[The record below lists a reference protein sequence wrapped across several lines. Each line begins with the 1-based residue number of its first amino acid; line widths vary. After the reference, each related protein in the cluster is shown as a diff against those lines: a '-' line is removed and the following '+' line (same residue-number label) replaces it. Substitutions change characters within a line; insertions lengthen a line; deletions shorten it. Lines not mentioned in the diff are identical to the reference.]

1 MTYTGHLDAF
11 SGCAAGF
18 LGGRSVTLVSIQ
30 NVPNTITTKEMF
42 SPSSVEIAGVLLTDL
57 TAETSLEFQ

>member
-1 MTYTGHLDAF
+1 MLFPAVQQV
-11 SGCAAGF
+11 

-42 SPSSVEIAGVLLTDL
+42 SPSSVEIARVLLTDL